1 MGQIHKRFTDAA
13 VREVLDKYIAKEIE
27 KSHALTILGIK
38 KSQFFK
44 ILQEYKQDPVAFSV
58 SYVRQKK
65 TRGID
70 QKTEKKILHEL
81 HKEKAMISDKDMPIK
96 TYNYSYIKDQLSKN
110 YGITVSVPTII
121 DRAKKHGCYM
131 PRHDRSKRHD
141 REVLTNYIGELVQ
154 HDTSLHKWSPYAD
167 KKWYL
172 ITSIDDFSRLFL
184 YADLV
189 EAESSWAHILALQSV
204 ILSFGVPV
212 AYYVDSHSIFRFV
225 QGRDSIW
232 REHRLLTDDVTPQW
246 KQVLHDC
253 NVKVI
258 HALSPEAKGKIER
271 PYRWLQDRLVRTCA
285 REHIDKV
292 DGAREVLHHEVS
304 RYNNHQ
310 VHSTTLEIPYQRF
323 DNAAEQHK
331 SLFRQ
336 FTVKPPY
343 QSHRDIFCLRAER
356 HVNNYG
362 RISLNN
368 IVLAVPG
375 VPIREKIS
383 LRLVPNQK
391 TGFTEVRMWF
401 KDRLVGTHLVKNID
415 INLVHF

>member
-13 VREVLDKYIAKEIE
+13 VKEILDKYTAGQIAMN
-27 KSHALTILGIK
+27 HALSILGVK
-38 KSQFFK
+38 RSRFFT

-70 QKTEKKILHEL
+70 QEIENKILSEL
-81 HKEKAMISDKDMPIK
+81 RHEKALIADKDMPIT
-96 TYNYSYIKDQLSKN
+96 TYNYSYIKDQLFKN
-110 YGITVSVPTII
+110 YGVTVSVPTII
-121 DRAKKHGCYM
+121 DRAKKHGCYI
-131 PRHDRSKRHD
+131 PKHDRSKRHD

-154 HDTSLHKWSPYAD
+154 HDASFHKWSPCAD

-189 EAESSWAHILALQSV
+189 EAESSWAHIIALQSV
-204 ILSFGVPV
+204 MLSFGVPA

-232 REHRLLTDDVTPQW
+232 REHRLFTDDATPQW
-246 KQVLHDC
+246 KQVLLDC

-258 HALSPEAKGKIER
+258 HALSPQAKGKIER

-292 DGAREVLHHEVS
+292 DGAREVLHQEVS

-310 VHSTTLEIPYQRF
+310 VHSTTLEIPYRRF
-323 DNAAEQHK
+323 ETAAEQHK

-375 VPIREKIS
+375 VPIREKVS

-391 TGFTEVRMWF
+391 TGFTEVRMWYQ
-401 KDRLVGTHLVKNID
+401 DRLVSTQLVKNID
-415 INLVHF
+415 MNLVHF

>member
-1 MGQIHKRFTDAA
+1 MEQIHKRFTDEA
-13 VREVLDKYIAKEIE
+13 VKEILDKYTAGQIE
-27 KSHALTILGIK
+27 MNHVLSILGVK
-38 KSQFFK
+38 RSRFFK
-44 ILQEYKQDPVAFSV
+44 ILQEYKQDPAAFSV
-58 SYVRQKK
+58 SYVRKKK

-70 QKTEKKILHEL
+70 QKVEKKIIHEL
-81 HKEKAMISDKDMPIK
+81 LKEKDLIADKDMPIS
-96 TYNYSYIKDQLSKN
+96 TYNYSYIKDQLFKN
-110 YGITVSVPTII
+110 HGIIVSVPTII
-121 DRAKKHGCYM
+121 DRAKKLGCYI
-131 PRHDRSKRHD
+131 PRHDRGKRHD

-204 ILSFGVPV
+204 ILSFGVPA

-258 HALSPEAKGKIER
+258 HALSPEAKGKVER

-285 REHIDKV
+285 REHVDKV
-292 DGAREVLHHEVS
+292 GGAREVLHHEVS

-323 DNAAEQHK
+323 ETAAEQHK

-375 VPIREKIS
+375 VPVREKVS

-391 TGFTEVRMWF
+391 TGFTEVRMWY
-401 KDRLVGTHLVKNID
+401 KDSLVGTHLVKNTD